1 MNTSTVTEIFTT
13 VQTSTGPTTTTT
25 TIGSSEMVLNMIN
38 DNLNTVSDALVLVA
52 NLVLLIII
60 ILIVFLIGKALS
72 SIF

>member
-13 VQTSTGPTTTTT
+13 VQTSTGLTT

>member
-1 MNTSTVTEIFTT
+1 MVTDIVTTVTNLSS
-13 VQTSTGPTTTTT
+13 VDTT
-25 TIGSSEMVLNMIN
+25 TIGSSQMVLNMIN

>member
-1 MNTSTVTEIFTT
+1 MVTDIVTTVTNLSS
-13 VQTSTGPTTTTT
+13 VDTT
-25 TIGSSEMVLNMIN
+25 TIGSSQMVLNMIN

-60 ILIVFLIGKALS
+60 ILAVLLISKALS

>member
-1 MNTSTVTEIFTT
+1 MNTSIVTEIFTN
-13 VQTSTGPTTTTT
+13 VQTSTGPTT